1 MRRAPSAVR
10 RAPSAVNFWLV
21 TTLAATVLIQSS
33 PNLVRIIIMTRS
45 RSSSN
50 MGHMGSKTRS
60 LGQLKEKSLD
70 LQILHIF
77 SPIMAK
83 LAQNDQLDKLK
94 A

>member
-1 MRRAPSAVR
+1 
-10 RAPSAVNFWLV
+10 
-21 TTLAATVLIQSS
+21 
-33 PNLVRIIIMTRS
+33 
-45 RSSSN
+45 

-83 LAQNDQLDKLK
+83 LAQNDQLDKL
-94 A
+94 